1 MVVMERLKMSIKMKY
16 INILKIIYKKNIILQ
31 DIHIEIKSIKI
42 DLNPLKLYFY
52 IKIPDSKRPEII
64 TNENV
69 SIYLNSNSYIT
80 YVDLIRFK
88 L

>member
-1 MVVMERLKMSIKMKY
+1 MKY

>member
-1 MVVMERLKMSIKMKY
+1 MKY
-16 INILKIIYKKNIILQ
+16 INILKIIYNKNIILQ
-31 DIHIEIKSIKI
+31 DIYIEIKSIKI

-52 IKIPDSKRPEII
+52 IKISDSKRPEII

-80 YVDLIRFK
+80 YDDLIRFE
-88 L
+88 